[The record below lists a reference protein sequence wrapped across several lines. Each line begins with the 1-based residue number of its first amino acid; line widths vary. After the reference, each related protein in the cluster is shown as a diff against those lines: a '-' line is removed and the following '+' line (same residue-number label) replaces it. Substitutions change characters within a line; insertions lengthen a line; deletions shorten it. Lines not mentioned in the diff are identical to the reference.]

1 MQTNNFCKRH
11 DTKCPSHL
19 IIIQVDFYTSY
30 VWIWGVVLFVGWLWK
45 LQSKLFLP
53 QCSHNSDNISG
64 GPRPSF
70 STRSCPVK
78 GSGQKTSKLDDISL
92 LFVLFCF
99 VLTKYIKALKK
110 KTFFG
115 DIRNKSHNF
124 RYQSGFY
131 GGSSDSVYTNIDG
144 SKTAGQAV
152 KGGEKTANF
161 RKGDACQFPIS
172 HLKKV

>member
-1 MQTNNFCKRH
+1 MFGFEGSFCLLVGYENSSQNYFCHSVHTTVTTYRAAQDRPLVH
-11 DTKCPSHL
+11 
-19 IIIQVDFYTSY
+19 
-30 VWIWGVVLFVGWLWK
+30 VLVRLKEVGKKQANWM
-45 LQSKLFLP
+45 
-53 QCSHNSDNISG
+53 
-64 GPRPSF
+64 
-70 STRSCPVK
+70 
-78 GSGQKTSKLDDISL
+78 ISL